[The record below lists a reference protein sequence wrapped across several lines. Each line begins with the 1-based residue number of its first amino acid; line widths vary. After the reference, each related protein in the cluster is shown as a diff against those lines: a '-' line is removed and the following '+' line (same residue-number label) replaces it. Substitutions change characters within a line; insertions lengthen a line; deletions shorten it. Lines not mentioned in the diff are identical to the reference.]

1 MSRRI
6 SHKGLKR
13 QKNINT
19 DKIIMK
25 IIGLYSGKLTN
36 IGKKR
41 SPTGIYKQSMPQVS
55 VDESGIIGDIQ
66 ADKRF
71 HGGPEKALHQYALS
85 SYEKI
90 IKRYPL
96 LHQQANSGMIGENLS
111 VTDMNEH
118 NVCIGDIYK
127 VGSAILQV
135 SSPRMPC
142 WKIDAKFKQPDL
154 HQFINQHRLNGWY
167 YRVLQAGDMT
177 LNDEFILQQRPN
189 TDVTVDTLLKVID
202 AEAERQLL
210 ELVSNAIGLDPEWQH
225 RLQQKYPL
233 S

>member
-1 MSRRI
+1 
-6 SHKGLKR
+6 
-13 QKNINT
+13 
-19 DKIIMK
+19 MK

-36 IGKKR
+36 IGEKR
-41 SPTGIYKQSMPQVS
+41 SPTGIYKQSMSQVS
-55 VDESGIIGDIQ
+55 VDELGIIGDIQ
-66 ADKRF
+66 VDKRY

-90 IKRYPL
+90 VKRYPL
-96 LHQQANSGMIGENLS
+96 LHEQVNPGMIGENLS
-111 VTDMNEH
+111 TTDMNEH

-127 VGSAILQV
+127 VGGAILQV
-135 SSPRMPC
+135 SSPRIPC

-154 HQFINQHRLNGWY
+154 HQFISQHRLNGWY

>member
-1 MSRRI
+1 
-6 SHKGLKR
+6 
-13 QKNINT
+13 
-19 DKIIMK
+19 MK

-41 SPTGIYKQSMPQVS
+41 SPTGIYKQSMSQVS

-66 ADKRF
+66 ADKRY

-96 LHQQANSGMIGENLS
+96 LHKQANPGMIGENLS
-111 VTDMNEH
+111 ATDMNEH

-135 SSPRMPC
+135 SSPRIPC

-154 HQFINQHRLNGWY
+154 HQFISQHRLNGWY
-167 YRVLQAGDMT
+167 YRVLQAGDIT
-177 LNDEFILQQRPN
+177 LRDVFLLQQRPN
-189 TDVTVDTLLKVID
+189 VGITVDTMLKVIHD
-202 AEAERQLL
+202 EAKQQLV
-210 ELVSNAIGLDPEWQH
+210 ELVVNATGLDPEWQK
-225 RLQQKYPL
+225 RLQKKYHVD
-233 S
+233 